1 MRDFERRRA
10 EFERD
15 FRRTERRGRLLALIV
30 FPFYLIGALLVLGIL
45 AVVLYGL
52 ARYVGLI

>member
-1 MRDFERRRA
+1 MSRFDDFDA
-10 EFERD
+10 EFERAQ
-15 FRRTERRGRLLALIV
+15 RRIRVWQMIMIPV
-30 FPFYLIGALLVLGIL
+30 YLIGIALVLGIL